1 MRWKKRTALKA
12 TIEQDNCLFLQ
23 FFIAEKLGMTLTDL
37 RSKMSFE
44 ELLGWSAYLSVKS
57 DREEK
62 EMEKARR
69 QAQQRR
75 VR

>member
-1 MRWKKRTALKA
+1 
-12 TIEQDNCLFLQ
+12 
-23 FFIAEKLGMTLTDL
+23 MTLAGL
-37 RSKMSFE
+37 RASMSFE

-62 EMEKARR
+62 EMEKARQ
-69 QAQQRR
+69 QAQFRK

>member
-1 MRWKKRTALKA
+1 MRWKKRTTLKA
-12 TIEQDNCLFLQ
+12 TIEQDNSLFLQ

-37 RSKMSFE
+37 RSKMSFK
-44 ELLGWSAYLSVKS
+44 ELLAWSVYLSIKS

-69 QAQQRR
+69 QAQQRK